1 MVLTLIAIFLLIL
14 LSALFSS
21 SETAFIAASKAK
33 LHHEASQGNEKA
45 KHVRALRSN
54 MGQLISALLMGN
66 TLVNILASSLSTYLF
81 IQYFGDAGVLYATL
95 VMGFLLVLYAE
106 VLPKII
112 ALNYPESLS
121 KGVSSFVSPVVWILS
136 PFTKAI
142 DHFARKTLGIFGLR
156 ISSSAMLSSTTDELL
171 GIIDLHGKAGGDAAQ
186 ERTMLKSILDL
197 DDVWVEEIMV
207 HRKEIFMIDAS
218 LKGDEVIRQI
228 LESPY
233 TRIPLW
239 QGKPDNIVGILHTK
253 AFLRDV
259 ARHKVDINSLNI
271 LSLASPLWFVPE
283 STNLLEQL
291 YAFQKRRE
299 HFALVID
306 EYGDVIGMVTLED
319 ILEEIVGDISDELD
333 TVLDG
338 VHKTR
343 DGTYLIEGK
352 TTLRDLN
359 RQLGW
364 KLPDDD
370 AATLAGL
377 IVHESRQIP
386 QPGQIFQLYKFKV
399 KVLKR
404 AGNQITLLHVTP

>member
-1 MVLTLIAIFLLIL
+1 MGIL
-14 LSALFSS
+14 LVIY
-21 SETAFIAASKAK
+21 E
-33 LHHEASQGNEKA
+33 
-45 KHVRALRSN
+45 
-54 MGQLISALLMGN
+54 
-66 TLVNILASSLSTYLF
+66 
-81 IQYFGDAGVLYATL
+81 
-95 VMGFLLVLYAE
+95 E
-106 VLPKII
+106 VLPKIV

-121 KGVSSFVSPVVWILS
+121 KTVSVFVAPIVSLLS

-142 DHFARKTLGIFGLR
+142 DHFSRWTLKLFGLR
-156 ISSSAMLSSTTDELL
+156 TTSSAAFSSTTDELL
-171 GIIDLHGKAGGDAAQ
+171 GIIDLHGTAGGEAAQ

-218 LKGDEVIRQI
+218 LKGDEIIRQI

-239 QGKPDNIVGILHTK
+239 QGTPENIVGVLHTK

-259 ARHKVDINSLNI
+259 ARHKVDVNSLNI
-271 LSLASPLWFVPE
+271 LSLASPPWFVPE

-306 EYGDVIGMVTLED
+306 EYGDVIGMLTLED

-333 TVLDG
+333 TVLAG

-343 DGTYLIEGK
+343 DNAYIIEGK

-359 RQLGW
+359 RQLNW
-364 KLPDDD
+364 NLPDDD

-377 IVHESRQIP
+377 VIHETRQIP
-386 QPGQIFQLYKFKV
+386 QPGQTFQLYNFKV

-404 AGNQITLLHVTP
+404 SGNQITLLRVTPEKGDSIQK